1 MSALLA
7 AARRAPVRV
16 RWSLL
21 LVAAVA
27 GLLLYSL
34 LSAAGLRSGLS
45 YAGGALLVGGL
56 FEFGSFNIRLA
67 GRHLPELSLAIAMI
81 SYLTTALVLALVLIA
96 SSPRVVDGVA
106 VAVGLFTGVSIWLA
120 AELAGTWVVDESPS

>member
-1 MSALLA
+1 MTGLLA
-7 AARRAPVRV
+7 IVRRAPVRV
-16 RWSLL
+16 RWSTIIIFAS
-21 LVAAVA
+21 V
-27 GLLLYSL
+27 GLLLYAT
-34 LSAAGLRSGLS
+34 LSNAGLQSGLS
-45 YAGGALLVGGL
+45 YVGGLVLVGAL

-106 VAVGLFTGVSIWLA
+106 VAVGLFAGVTVWLA
-120 AELAGTWVVDESPS
+120 GELAGAWVVDEDP